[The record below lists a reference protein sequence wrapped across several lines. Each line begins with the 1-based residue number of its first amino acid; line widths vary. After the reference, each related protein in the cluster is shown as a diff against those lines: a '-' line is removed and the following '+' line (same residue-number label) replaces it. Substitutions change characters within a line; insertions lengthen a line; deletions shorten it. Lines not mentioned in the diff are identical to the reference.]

1 LRAVCFVA
9 RLANMHWLFVAPRF
23 AHPIPQSQCATL
35 RDLFRGSLNFWSMEG
50 AARDTAM
57 NNCQSNLAVSG
68 GLLIAAA
75 YSI

>member
-35 RDLFRGSLNFWSMEG
+35 RDLFRGSLELGRF
-50 AARDTAM
+50 
-57 NNCQSNLAVSG
+57 AV
-68 GLLIAAA
+68 LDIAFG
-75 YSI
+75 SVDGDDGK

>member
-35 RDLFRGSLNFWSMEG
+35 RDLFRGSLE
-50 AARDTAM
+50 AATAFA
-57 NNCQSNLAVSG
+57 NVGSESG
-68 GLLIAAA
+68 
-75 YSI
+75 